1 MFEHHFKHTN
11 NKKRERKKMVGS
23 GTIYELR
30 KWMYMHRDAN
40 GRVTKEYIAGL
51 ETFMHQAD
59 STPLAQESG
68 KMFCPYRKCNNSKVA
83 NRENVWKHLINR
95 DFTPN
100 YYIWFQHGEGF
111 NYDQNE
117 ASSSNSNFQ
126 EKVPVDHH
134 LHNEHSYHQ
143 EEMVDYDR
151 VHDMVADAFVAHDE
165 DEEPNINA
173 KKFYEMLNAANQP
186 LYSG

>member
-1 MFEHHFKHTN
+1 
-11 NKKRERKKMVGS
+11 
-23 GTIYELR
+23 
-30 KWMYMHRDAN
+30 MYMHRDAN
-40 GRVTKEYIAGL
+40 GRVTKEYLAGL

-68 KMFCPYRKCNNSKVA
+68 KMFYPCRKCNNSKLTK
-83 NRENVWKHLINR
+83 RENVWKHLINR
-95 DFTPN
+95 GFKPN
-100 YYIWFQHGEGF
+100 YYILFQHGEGF

-126 EKVPVDHH
+126 EKEPVDHH

-165 DEEPNINA
+165 DEEPNKDA
-173 KKFYEMLNAANQP
+173 KKFYEMLNAEN
-186 LYSG
+186 